1 MNSEIMYI
9 EGRSTVKMKP
19 ALKASAG
26 ESDHILLALAQ
37 HARHTFAQLKS
48 EIEAKFNANYFGD
61 IVLNDYMK

>member
-1 MNSEIMYI
+1 MNSVIMYI
-9 EGRSTVKMKP
+9 EGRSTVTMKP

-48 EIEAKFNANYFGD
+48 DTEAKINANYVGD
-61 IVLNDYMK
+61 IVVNDYIK